1 MRQTIKEIEVNIAY
15 RWFLGFGFNDAVSHF
30 TTFSQNYRRRFKD
43 TNIFDEIFKNIL
55 MQASKKNLVDT
66 SIIFVD
72 STHVK
77 AHVNRHKNKTV

>member
-1 MRQTIKEIEVNIAY
+1 
-15 RWFLGFGFNDAVSHF
+15 
-30 TTFSQNYRRRFKD
+30 
-43 TNIFDEIFKNIL
+43 

-77 AHVNRHKNKTV
+77 AHANRHKNKTV